1 MGDEGF
7 AFPEV
12 ASLPVI
18 DDITKIVDIEFRV
31 DPGQRSTV
39 RRINI
44 TGNDNTND
52 EVYRRELR
60 QFESS
65 LHSNQNIER
74 SKIRLQ
80 RLKFVEDVK
89 VIKTKVSNSS
99 DMVDVTFEIKERK
112 SGEFKVSAGWSDTDG
127 AIFDINLQ
135 QDNFLGYGKNVG
147 LKASKSSVNTALAI
161 LTNRPLFY
169 I

>member
-1 MGDEGF
+1 METQLLSPEILKSNLIEIILPKQTFSRQKLQESEELLAYLLGDEGF

-12 ASLPVI
+12 LSLPII
-18 DDITKIVDIEFRV
+18 DDATKIVDVEFRV

-44 TGNDNTND
+44 TGNINTND

-65 LHSNQNIER
+65 LHSNKNIER
-74 SKIRLQ
+74 SKIRIQ

-99 DMVDVTFEIKERK
+99 DM
-112 SGEFKVSAGWSDTDG
+112 
-127 AIFDINLQ
+127 LM
-135 QDNFLGYGKNVG
+135 
-147 LKASKSSVNTALAI
+147 
-161 LTNRPLFY
+161 
-169 I
+169 